1 MPFPPN
7 PKTPLRSNMLSPIHT
22 STPKSY
28 LQESQ
33 STINASLTP
42 GRKRRSFL
50 EKSCRQMSNTT
61 IFQKLFG
68 SGNNTPRESS
78 TLDSRFVPDASST
91 PKAAT
96 VGQSFL
102 RSAQKLEKLTPVGS
116 APRFGDERRRKRPVS
131 AVFGQAMY
139 KLSHSATTGDIGK
152 GKKVTLRKTKKSP
165 AIHII
170 YRIMSVYI

>member
-1 MPFPPN
+1 MPLPPN
-7 PKTPLRSNMLSPIHT
+7 PKTPLRSNNLSPIHT

-28 LQESQ
+28 LLESQ
-33 STINASLTP
+33 STINTPLTP

-68 SGNNTPRESS
+68 SGNNTPRETS
-78 TLDSRFVPDASST
+78 TLDHRNFIPDASST

-102 RSAQKLEKLTPVGS
+102 RSAQRLEKLTPIGS

-152 GKKVTLRKTKKSP
+152 GKKVV
-165 AIHII
+165 
-170 YRIMSVYI
+170 RIKCDYVSRYIG